1 MHGYGKSGY
10 HRIITGAVFI
20 GVSFFLE
27 GFGGMRHA
35 PGGGFFRLV
44 FLWVGVFSL
53 IRGASDIL
61 SDYFA
66 VRKKKSDPDTVNIKK
81 IERDGII
88 LRLARKNR
96 GFVSVSE
103 ASLELGESLESTE
116 AILNSFVSKGY
127 ASMEVTDTGKIRY
140 YFQEFDL

>member
-1 MHGYGKSGY
+1 MRRYGKGGY

-20 GVSFFLE
+20 GVSFLMG

-61 SDYFA
+61 SDYLA
-66 VRKKKSDPDTVNIKK
+66 VRKRKSDPDIANRKK
-81 IERDGII
+81 IERDGTI
-88 LRLARKNR
+88 LRIARKNG

-103 ASLELGESLESTE
+103 AAKHPWNLASPLRHPKRSLTLL
-116 AILNSFVSKGY
+116 FPR
-127 ASMEVTDTGKIRY
+127 VTHQWKSQMPGR
-140 YFQEFDL
+140 

>member
-1 MHGYGKSGY
+1 MRRYGKGGY

-20 GVSFFLE
+20 GVSFLMG

-61 SDYFA
+61 SDYLA
-66 VRKKKSDPDTVNIKK
+66 VRKRKSDPDIANRKK
-81 IERDGII
+81 IERDGTI
-88 LRLARKNR
+88 LRIARKNG

-103 ASLELGESLESTE
+103 ASLELGESLEATE
-116 AILNSFVSKGY
+116 EILNSFVSKGY
-127 ASMEVTDTGKIRY
+127 ASMEVTDAGKIMY
-140 YFQEFDL
+140 YFQEFDT